1 MPVAAARPDLYGSQ
15 RAGGTRSNA
24 VRIKKTIIKGQIG
37 MSTKEN
43 RQVAHEEI
51 DYIFQDLLPG
61 RGLPPRPEQIAL
73 SHRMLDAMLDGQIA
87 LCDAG
92 TGIGKT
98 LAYLVAGVAVS
109 HHLPG
114 MGPIIIST
122 SSIALQ
128 QAVQKE
134 YLPLLSEALL
144 EAGMLWSPLEAVVR
158 KGKAHYV
165 CDRRL
170 EQRLKQVNL
179 EQKNPQAAAALL
191 SLRER
196 LDLDEAEHLSG
207 YDRERVHVPPRCDC
221 DRHQC
226 RYLCFL
232 ELCNSGRYL
241 FQICNHNLLLANA
254 LHREAG
260 KPAILPEHR
269 ILIIDE
275 AHMLPDSA
283 AQMLGITITEEALK
297 ELVCQLKKERY
308 VLAAERLEEYTHR
321 LLSALEKEEY
331 SLKDCYPQ
339 ISQAGH
345 LLHVIKKQLAGRLS
359 PPARQQLDRLVSN
372 ADVFITD
379 EPELLRYAEEDRQGG
394 SQLCAVPADLSARL
408 RAILWRPGLAAV
420 LTSGTLAVG
429 TDFSRFKAQ
438 IGLLGSPRVIES
450 VSPSPYDYQH
460 HCLLYLP
467 RYPPKLSDDCYCDV
481 LAADLIDLITAAHG
495 HALVLFT
502 SYATLAA
509 VRERLRGRLPF
520 PLFTMGRGRRH
531 TAELF
536 KASPGGVLLAAGP
549 AWEGMDFPGDCVS
562 LLVIPRLPFPRPDA
576 RREAERE
583 QYDSLR
589 QFLRAIVIPEM
600 QMKLRQGFGRAI
612 RTEMD
617 TCVIAILDER
627 AAEGRRYHRAMRNAL
642 PEMPVTHS
650 LKRVERFLRSVKPD
664 SYFREASA

>member
-1 MPVAAARPDLYGSQ
+1 
-15 RAGGTRSNA
+15 
-24 VRIKKTIIKGQIG
+24 

-43 RQVAHEEI
+43 RQAAHEKI
-51 DYIFQDLLPG
+51 DYIFRELLPG
-61 RGLPPRPEQIAL
+61 RGLPPRSGQITL

-128 QAVQKE
+128 QAVQRE

-165 CDRRL
+165 CDQRLERRL
-170 EQRLKQVNL
+170 AQANL

-191 SLRER
+191 SLRKH
-196 LDLDEAEHLSG
+196 LDLDGVEHLSG

-221 DRHQC
+221 DRYQC

-232 ELCNSGRYL
+232 ELCSSGRYL
-241 FQICNHNLLLANA
+241 FQICNHNLLLADA
-254 LHREAG
+254 LHREMG
-260 KPAILPEHR
+260 KPAILPEYR

-275 AHMLPDSA
+275 AHLLPDSA
-283 AQMLGITITEEALK
+283 AQMLGTAITEDDLK

-308 VLAAERLEEYTHR
+308 VLAAERLEECTDN
-321 LLSALEKEEY
+321 LLSALEKEDY
-331 SLKDCYPQ
+331 SFKDCYPQ

-359 PPARQQLDRLVSN
+359 PPARQQLDRLAAN

-379 EPELLRYAEEDRQGG
+379 KPGLLRYAEENSQGG
-394 SQLCAVPADLSARL
+394 SRLYAVPVDLADRL

-429 TDFSRFKAQ
+429 TDFSRFKAR
-438 IGLLGSPRVIES
+438 IGLSGSSRVIES

-481 LAADLIDLITAAHG
+481 LTADLIDLITESHG

-520 PLFTMGRGRRH
+520 PLFAMGRGRQH
-531 TAELF
+531 AAERF
-536 KASPGGVLLAAGP
+536 KASPGGILLAAGP

-583 QYDSLR
+583 QYDALH
-589 QFLRAIVIPEM
+589 QFLRAVVIPEM
-600 QMKLRQGFGRAI
+600 QIKLRQGFGRAI
-612 RTEMD
+612 RTETD

-627 AAEGRRYHRAMRNAL
+627 AAKGRRYHRTMRDAL
-642 PEMPVTHS
+642 PELPVTHS
-650 LKRVERFLRSVKPD
+650 LKRVEQFLRSVKPD
-664 SYFREASA
+664 SYFGEVSA

>member
-1 MPVAAARPDLYGSQ
+1 
-15 RAGGTRSNA
+15 
-24 VRIKKTIIKGQIG
+24 

-51 DYIFQDLLPG
+51 DYIFQELLPG
-61 RGLPPRPEQIAL
+61 RGLLPRPEQIAL
-73 SHRMLDAMLDGQIA
+73 SHRMLDAMMDGRIA

-114 MGPIIIST
+114 MGPVIIST

-128 QAVQKE
+128 QAVQRE

-144 EAGMLWSPLEAVVR
+144 EAGMLWSPLEAMVR

-165 CDRRL
+165 CDQRLERRL
-170 EQRLKQVNL
+170 AQVNL

-191 SLRER
+191 ALRKH
-196 LDLDEAEHLSG
+196 LDLDGAEHLSG

-221 DRHQC
+221 ERGSC

-232 ELCNSGRYL
+232 ELCSSGRYL
-241 FQICNHNLLLANA
+241 FQICNHNLLLADA

-260 KPAILPEHR
+260 KPAILPEYR

-275 AHMLPDSA
+275 AHLLPDSA
-283 AQMLGITITEEALK
+283 AQMLGTAITEEDLK

-308 VLAAERLEEYTHR
+308 VLAAERLEECTQTLLTTLEQENYSFRACCPLINQITH
-321 LLSALEKEEY
+321 LLS
-331 SLKDCYPQ
+331 
-339 ISQAGH
+339 
-345 LLHVIKKQLAGRLS
+345 VIKKQLAGRLS
-359 PPARQQLDRLVSN
+359 PPARQQLDRLAAN
-372 ADVFITD
+372 ADVFIT
-379 EPELLRYAEEDRQGG
+379 ENPGLLRYAEEDSQGG
-394 SQLCAVPADLSARL
+394 SRLCAVPADLSDRL

-429 TDFSRFKAQ
+429 TEFSRFKTQ
-438 IGLLGSPRVIES
+438 IGLLGNSRVIES

-467 RYPPKLSDDCYCDV
+467 RYPPNLSDDCYCDV
-481 LAADLIDLITAAHG
+481 LTADLIDLITAAHG

-502 SYATLAA
+502 SYEALSA
-509 VRERLRGRLPF
+509 VRERLRGKLPF
-520 PLFTMGRGRRH
+520 PLFAMGRGRRH

-583 QYDSLR
+583 RYDSLHK
-589 QFLRAIVIPEM
+589 FLREVIIPEM
-600 QMKLRQGFGRAI
+600 QIKLRQGFGRAI
-612 RTEMD
+612 RTETD

-627 AAEGRRYHRAMRNAL
+627 AAEGRRYYRAMRDAL
-642 PEMPVTHS
+642 PELPVTHS
-650 LKRVERFLRSVKPD
+650 LKRVEQFLRSVKPD
-664 SYFREASA
+664 SYFGEASA